1 MTLLRQQPRLGACRP
16 DIRPG
21 LRMLVE
27 SPYLLLYRVEPDSDQ
42 GPVERVEIVRV
53 VDGRRDR
60 ADLV

>member
-1 MTLLRQQPRLGACRP
+1 
-16 DIRPG
+16 
-21 LRMLVE
+21 MLVE

-42 GPVERVEIVRV
+42 GPVERVEIVCV